1 MKTFIDVLLFFV
13 LTWIELRDVVDYVA
27 GMNKY
32 PFEQTHYLRA
42 ERRFALEF
50 FNENKDAFYVVE
62 DVFHILVVEV
72 LCFFPLSSVLFEH
85 FFNVLRSLLFRAER
99 LRISISDLLF
109 VGLVNLLPTALE

>member
-1 MKTFIDVLLFFV
+1 MKTFIDVLLFFI
-13 LTWIELRDVVDYVA
+13 LTWIELRDVVNYVA

-85 FFNVLRSLLFRAER
+85 FFNVLRSLLFRAEC